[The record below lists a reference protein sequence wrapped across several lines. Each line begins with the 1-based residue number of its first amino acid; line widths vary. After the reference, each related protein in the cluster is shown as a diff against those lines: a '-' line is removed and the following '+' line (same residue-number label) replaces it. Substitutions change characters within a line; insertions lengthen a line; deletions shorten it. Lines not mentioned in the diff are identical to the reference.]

1 MAKRPIKVKEKWKGK
16 EWYQILAPKT
26 FNNMVIG
33 ETPSLDPKIIAG
45 RVVETSLMELT
56 GDTQKYYM
64 KLYFKISDLDGSK
77 AMTKYFG
84 HTCTRDYIA
93 RIVQI
98 RTTRVDT
105 NNILLMKDAKMR
117 LKSIIICNRNVS
129 NLVKKAVRKAAV
141 DMIKEKISPMT
152 TDEFIKAMIAGKLQ
166 IEIRKA
172 LNKVYPIRFFEIRK
186 TEVIKN

>member
-26 FNNMVIG
+26 FNSVVIG
-33 ETPSLDPKIIAG
+33 ETPSLDPKIING
-45 RVVETSLMELT
+45 RVVEMSLMDLT
-56 GDTQKYYM
+56 GEATKYYM
-64 KLYFKISDLDGSK
+64 KLYFKVYELDGSK
-77 AMTKYFG
+77 ALTKYFG

-105 NNILLMKDAKMR
+105 NNILLLKDAKMR

-129 NLVKKAVRKAAV
+129 NLVKKAVRKAAT
-141 DMIKEKISPMT
+141 DMIKEKIGKMT
-152 TDEFIKAMIAGKLQ
+152 TDEFIKDMISGKIQ
-166 IEIRKA
+166 IELKKELKKI
-172 LNKVYPIRFFEIRK
+172 YPIRFLEIRK
-186 TEVIKN
+186 TEIIKI

>member
-1 MAKRPIKVKEKWKGK
+1 MAKRPVKVKEKWKGK

-33 ETPSLDPKIIAG
+33 ETPSLDPKIVSG
-45 RVVETSLMELT
+45 RVIETSLMDLT
-56 GDTQKYYM
+56 GETRKYYM
-64 KLYFKISDLDGSK
+64 KLYFKISDIDGSK

-84 HTCTRDYIA
+84 HTTTRDYIA

-105 NNILLMKDAKMR
+105 NNILNLRDARIR
-117 LKSIIICNRNVS
+117 LKAIVICNRNVS
-129 NLVKKAVRKAAV
+129 NLVKKAVRKAAS
-141 DMIKEKISPMT
+141 DMIKEKVQKMN
-152 TDEFIKAMIAGKLQ
+152 TDEFIKAMVSGKLQ
-166 IEIRKA
+166 IELKKE
-172 LNKVYPIRFFEIRK
+172 LNKVYPTRFFEIRK